1 MTSEQIAL
9 IKKTWNAFRG
19 VDPGMVG
26 EVFYSR
32 LFYTSPKLRKM
43 FDRSMTDQYK
53 KLIDMLSL
61 MVARLDKLDEIS
73 EEIKQ
78 LGIRHAS
85 YGVKPAHYKLV
96 GEALL
101 WTLEKGLG
109 NDWNLEV
116 KKAWSS
122 CYDMISETMIAATET
137 KLA

>member
-19 VDPGMVG
+19 VDPAMVG

-73 EEIKQ
+73 DEINQ
-78 LGIRHAS
+78 LAIRHTS
-85 YGVKPAHYKLV
+85 YGVKPAHYKLI

-101 WTLEKGLG
+101 WTLERGL
-109 NDWNLEV
+109 
-116 KKAWSS
+116 
-122 CYDMISETMIAATET
+122 
-137 KLA
+137 

>member
-9 IKKTWNAFRG
+9 IKKSWNAFRG
-19 VDPGMVG
+19 VDPIMVG

-32 LFYTSPKLRKM
+32 LFYTSPKFRKM

-61 MVARLDKLDEIS
+61 MVARLDKLDEIT
-73 EEIKQ
+73 EDIRK
-78 LGIRHAS
+78 LAIRHAS
-85 YGVKPAHYKLV
+85 YGVKPEHFNPV

-109 NDWNLEV
+109 NDWNPEV
-116 KKAWSS
+116 KKAWSA
-122 CYDMISETMIAATET
+122 CYAMISESMIAAG
-137 KLA
+137 KKKPV